1 MPLVLALASSLMWGL
16 ADFVGGIASK
26 RAPSTVI
33 AGLSQFVGLVV
44 MCGIGLVVGFDWNP
58 AALGWAVLAG
68 LSGYAGISMFYQ
80 ALETGRM
87 GIVSPIAALGALVP
101 LSAGLLTGDSP
112 SSLQMLGV
120 ISAIVGIVLASGPE
134 LSGGADPKPVLFAV
148 GAAFGFGFAL
158 WAIAQGSTY
167 SVITT
172 MTVMRCVSVV
182 TAAFGL
188 TVTRTRVQFSS
199 INWPLV
205 LVAGAFDVLAN
216 LTFGLATTGDLLS
229 LVSVLGSLYPVVTVL
244 MAWAILKE
252 RLQVVQYVGVA
263 AALAGVAAI
272 AGG

>member
-1 MPLVLALASSLMWGL
+1 MSLVLALASSMMWGI

-26 RAPSTVI
+26 RTPSTVV
-33 AGLSQFVGLVV
+33 AGLSQFIGLIVIS
-44 MCGIGLVVGFDWNP
+44 GIGLVTGFNWDS

-80 ALETGRM
+80 ALATGRM

-101 LSAGLLTGDSP
+101 LSAGLLAGDSP
-112 SSLQMLGV
+112 TSLQMLGV
-120 ISAIVGIVLASGPE
+120 IVAIIGIVLASGPE

-158 WAIAQGSTY
+158 WAIAQGSAY

-172 MTVMRCVSVV
+172 MTAMRCVSVV
-182 TAAFGL
+182 TAGL
-188 TVTRTRVQFSS
+188 GAVVTRTRVQLST
-199 INWPLV
+199 IDWRLV
-205 LVAGAFDVLAN
+205 VVAGAFDVLAN
-216 LTFGLATTGDLLS
+216 LTFGMATTGDLLS

-244 MAWAILKE
+244 MAWALLKE
-252 RLQVVQYVGVA
+252 RLQVVQYVGVI

>member
-16 ADFVGGIASK
+16 ADFFGGIASK

-33 AGLSQFVGLVV
+33 AGLSQF
-44 MCGIGLVVGFDWNP
+44 IGLVVISGIGLIAGFNWNL

-80 ALETGRM
+80 ALATGRM

-158 WAIAQGSTY
+158 WAIEIGRAH
-167 SVITT
+167 V
-172 MTVMRCVSVV
+172 
-182 TAAFGL
+182 
-188 TVTRTRVQFSS
+188 
-199 INWPLV
+199 
-205 LVAGAFDVLAN
+205 
-216 LTFGLATTGDLLS
+216 
-229 LVSVLGSLYPVVTVL
+229 
-244 MAWAILKE
+244 
-252 RLQVVQYVGVA
+252 
-263 AALAGVAAI
+263 
-272 AGG
+272 